1 MQQDPARTIDIHLA
15 SANADAGAVRCHQA
29 QALARVQNDVA
40 IGCGHHYVLSGIR
53 FDVGFLRLQK
63 QIALVRNAAQLTAVC
78 EEPDSLPRIDNE
90 LLPCGH
96 LLVQP

>member
-1 MQQDPARTIDIHLA
+1 MHTRRPEHLHTA
-15 SANADAGAVRCHQA
+15 IGDADACVAAHESDAGLGIEQDR
-29 QALARVQNDVA
+29 A